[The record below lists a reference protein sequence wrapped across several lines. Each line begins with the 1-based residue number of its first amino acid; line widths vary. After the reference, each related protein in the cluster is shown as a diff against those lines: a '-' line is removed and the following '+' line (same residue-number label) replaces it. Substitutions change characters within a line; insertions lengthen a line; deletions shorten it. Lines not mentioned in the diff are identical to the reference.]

1 MLALVVD
8 SSSALTR
15 EEARQLSAEFVPMTY
30 QVDGAVRDE
39 GFLGENAGYAELL
52 AEGRISGTAGVPTE
66 RFVPVFRELT
76 ARGDDVLCITISAKL
91 SSTCLH
97 AREAADLVRS
107 ELRRQAGATSR
118 EANSAARARTAG
130 LPRIAVL
137 DSQSG
142 IGGVENLARH
152 ARALADSGLGFDEIL
167 GRLERLRELQGLCF
181 SVPSTD
187 ALRASG
193 RLAMV
198 PLSVNTLLN
207 RYPILT
213 MEGGAINHVGTAR
226 GTAALARE
234 MVACVP
240 ANAAPDF
247 IITHFGDRGAA
258 TAELLRAVK
267 SAFPQATIRVKDGG
281 PVLSSILGP
290 GAVSLIWGVDE
301 TASAQAPLWQVQAFD
316 ELPEDAV
323 TLRTAVFMDEQ
334 GFAEEFDELD
344 SSALHLVGYLDGR
357 PVACAR
363 VYWHE
368 DRHCYVVGRI
378 AVDRDLRGQSLGSH
392 ILAAAEREILA
403 RRGTRCELLAQEQ
416 AAPFYEKQGYARST
430 ETCLDEGCPHVW
442 MAKQLG

>member
-30 QVDGAVRDE
+30 QVDGVVHDE
-39 GFLGENAGYAELL
+39 GFLGENAGYPELL
-52 AEGRISGTAGVPTE
+52 AEGRISGTAGVPAE

-76 ARGDDVLCITISAKL
+76 DRGDDVLCITISAKL

-152 ARALADSGLGFDEIL
+152 ARALADSGLGFDEL
-167 GRLERLRELQGLCF
+167 LAHLERLRGLQGLCF

-240 ANAAPDF
+240 PNAAPDF
-247 IITHFGDRGAA
+247 IITHFGDRNAA
-258 TAELLRAVK
+258 TAELLRVVK
-267 SAFPQATIRVKDGG
+267 TTFPQATVRVKDGG
-281 PVLSSILGP
+281 PVLSSILGS

-301 TASAQAPLWQVQAFD
+301 SAPAKTPPWCVRTF
-316 ELPEDAV
+316 EKLPEDAV
-323 TLRTAVFMDEQ
+323 ALRTAVFMDEQ
-334 GFAEEFDELD
+334 GFAEEFDDLD
-344 SSALHLVGYLDGR
+344 NTALHLVGYLEGH
-357 PVACAR
+357 PAACAR
-363 VYWHE
+363 VYWHG
-368 DRHCYVVGRI
+368 DRNCYVVGRI
-378 AVDRDLRGQSLGSH
+378 AVARDLRGQSLGSR
-392 ILAAAEREILA
+392 ILAAAEQEILD
-403 RRGTRCELLAQEQ
+403 RKGTRCELLAQEQ
-416 AAPFYEKQGYARST
+416 AMPFYEKQGYAGTS
-430 ETCLDEGCPHVW
+430 ETYLDEGCPHVW
-442 MAKQLG
+442 MAKELG